1 MTIRRRATIL
11 SGGRVQIEDP
21 QLPEGAEAE
30 VLVTVDEPADTLSG
44 ELEFDPNAKPF
55 WQMVLEIGASI
66 PDEEWEKVPTDLSIN
81 LDHYLYGAP
90 KVEE

>member
-1 MTIRRRATIL
+1 MTIRRKATVL
-11 SGGRVQIEDP
+11 SGGRIQIEDP

-30 VLVTVDEPADTLSG
+30 VLVTVDEPADTPF
-44 ELEFDPNAKPF
+44 EEPEFDPNAKPV
-55 WQMVLEIGASI
+55 WQVVLEIGASI
-66 PDEEWEKVPTDLSIN
+66 PEEEWEKVPTDLSIN

>member
-1 MTIRRRATIL
+1 MTIQRRAIIL
-11 SGGRVQIEDP
+11 PGGIIQIEDS

-30 VLVTVDEPADTLSG
+30 VLVTVDEPV
-44 ELEFDPNAKPF
+44 EEPEFDPNAKPF
-55 WQMVLEIGASI
+55 WQVVLEIGASI
-66 PDEEWEKVPTDLSIN
+66 PEEEWEKVPTDLSIN